1 MPLDFAAAI
10 CESETSPAGVLADA
24 FFVEPAA
31 DGELEGAGA
40 AGAVAAGVAAAA
52 LEFPPDDLLEL
63 LAVVFEL
70 SVVAVPESA
79 ALDFSLLF
87 FRLLLAPVV
96 PALAGSLEVPAESA
110 VLGVSALFFLLLLV
124 PAVLVLAGSL
134 EVSAEVALASDFL
147 LFLLLLFE
155 VLLLGVSELA
165 ELSEVAES
173 DFFDFVLLFE
183 EVESPLALVLPVV
196 SSEVDFFFFLLL
208 VVDVP

>member
-24 FFVEPAA
+24 FFVEPPA
-31 DGELEGAGA
+31 DGELEVAGA

-155 VLLLGVSELA
+155 VLLLVSELA

-173 DFFDFVLLFE
+173 DFFDFVLLFD
-183 EVESPLALVLPVV
+183 EVESPLALVLPMV

>member
-40 AGAVAAGVAAAA
+40 AGALAAGVAAAA

-155 VLLLGVSELA
+155 VLLLVSELA

-173 DFFDFVLLFE
+173 DFFDFVLLFD